1 MEHAYSGVID
11 QAHQQDTPALK
22 ITHAF
27 EQAQKEQRGVLI
39 PYFMCGYPTAEQ
51 SVNII
56 LAAAQGGAD
65 IIELGMPFSDPLADG
80 ATIQHAGHVALE
92 RGMTIK
98 GCMSI
103 ARQVATQ
110 SDIALILMGYYNPIL
125 AYGIERFCADAKAN
139 GISGIIVPDLPP
151 EEADPL
157 EAAAHKQGLALIFLV
172 PPTTPD
178 ERIQNIVERTTK
190 SPGGFIYCVSLS
202 GVTGSRAEL
211 PAHLQSFITRVRS
224 HTKGTGIPLAI
235 GFGLSKPEH
244 IATVTKYVEGAV
256 VGSALVNLIDRYK
269 GEEEQV
275 KGVREYIRSLVQR

>member
-1 MEHAYSGVID
+1 MNKDSVIA
-11 QAHQQDTPALK
+11 QENLQDVPALK

-27 EQAQKEQRGVLI
+27 EQAQKEKRGVLI
-39 PYFMCGYPTAEQ
+39 PYFMCGYPTADQ

-56 LAAAQGGAD
+56 LAAAQSGAD

-80 ATIQHAGHVALE
+80 ATIQHAGHIALE

-103 ARQVATQ
+103 AQQIAAQ
-110 SDIALILMGYYNPIL
+110 SDVALILMGYYNPIL
-125 AYGIERFCADAKAN
+125 AYGIERFCIDAKAS
-139 GISGIIVPDLPP
+139 GVSGIIVPDLPP

-157 EAAAHKQGLALIFLV
+157 EAAAQQQGITLIFLV

-178 ERIQNIVERTTK
+178 ERIQNIVERTIK

-211 PAHLQSFITRVRS
+211 PAHLQSFITRIRN
-224 HTKGTGIPLAI
+224 HTKGTGIPLAV

-256 VGSALVNLIDRYK
+256 VGSALVNLIDQYQ
-269 GEEEQV
+269 EEQQV
-275 KGVREYIRSLVQR
+275 GAVREYIQSLAQR